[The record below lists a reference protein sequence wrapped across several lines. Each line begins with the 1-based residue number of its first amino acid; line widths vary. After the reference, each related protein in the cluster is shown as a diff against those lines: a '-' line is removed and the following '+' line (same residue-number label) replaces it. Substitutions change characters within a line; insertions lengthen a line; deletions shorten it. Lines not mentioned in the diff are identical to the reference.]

1 MSLSNGSMAYN
12 AAAGLGGMLK
22 DGHEHFADDDG
33 AGAVVA
39 RSISAACELSR
50 MLSSSLGPQGRNK
63 LVVNHLGKMIVT
75 SDCASILKEI
85 EVEHPAAK
93 ILELAVQQQE
103 KECGDGT
110 NLVLTFA
117 GQLLTA
123 TLDLMKTM
131 GWKHKTDIME
141 GFHLA
146 STKLLKELLVT
157 KKDGDNGGCVVSTLP
172 HPASS
177 PEALEML
184 KEKVLKPVLGSK
196 QYGSEDVLSDLIVQA
211 CQIVLNDGE
220 TSAVLQPSSIRTVK
234 ILGGNVRQSAC
245 VQGFVAQRGVETTRT
260 ASEKNAKIVVYASG
274 VEASSTEAKGTVLM
288 KTAEDLKNY
297 NRTEEM
303 KMEEIIQGIA
313 QSGVKVIVS
322 GGTISDMALHFIE
335 KYELIALKLSSKWE
349 LRRLCQA
356 TGATALVRLGAPTA
370 EEMGTATTTQKIV
383 GGRTVTVFENDTDGK
398 SKIAT
403 LVLRASTSSV
413 LNDLERAVEDGVHAV
428 QMACKDGRIV
438 YGGGACE
445 MECAV
450 RLDRLA
456 DQHPGLEQYA
466 IRAFAKSLECVART
480 LAENAG
486 WDAVQVLS
494 DMRAAHSNGNNDVG
508 VDLENNPGSTSMKT
522 SSSDGVYDLMHVKRS
537 ALKLAIEAATT
548 ILKVDQI
555 IMSKRA
561 GGPKMPGR

>member
-22 DGHEHFADDDG
+22 DGHEHYADDDG
-33 AGAVVA
+33 GGAVVA
-39 RSISAACELSR
+39 RSIAAACELSR

-63 LVVNHLGKMIVT
+63 LVVNHLGKTTVT

-93 ILELAVQQQE
+93 LLELAVQQQE
-103 KECGDGT
+103 TECGDGT
-110 NLVLTFA
+110 NLALTFA
-117 GQLLTA
+117 GQLLTS
-123 TLDLMKTM
+123 TLDLMKIM
-131 GWKHKTDIME
+131 GWRHKTDIME

-146 STKLLKELLVT
+146 STKLLNELLVSS
-157 KKDGDNGGCVVSTLP
+157 KDGDNGGCVVSALP

-177 PEALEML
+177 PEALEEL

-196 QYGSEDVLSDLIVQA
+196 QYGSEDILSDLVVQA
-211 CQIVLNDGE
+211 CKIVLNDND
-220 TSAVLQPSSIRTVK
+220 TSTVLQPSSIRTVK

-245 VQGFVAQRGVETTRT
+245 VQGFVAQRGVETTKT

-288 KTAEDLKNY
+288 KTADDLKNY

-370 EEMGTATTTQKIV
+370 EEMGSATTTQKIV
-383 GGRTVTVFENDTDGK
+383 GGRTVTVFENDADGK

-428 QMACKDGRIV
+428 QMACKDGRVV

-450 RLDRLA
+450 RLDKLA
-456 DQHPGLEQYA
+456 NQHPGLEQYA
-466 IRAFAKSLECVART
+466 IRAFAKSLECVAQT

-486 WDAVQVLS
+486 WDSVQVLS
-494 DMRAAHSNGNNDVG
+494 DMRAAHANGNTDVG
-508 VDLENNPGSTSMKT
+508 VDVENNPGSTSMK
-522 SSSDGVYDLMHVKRS
+522 SSNGGVYDLVYVKRS
-537 ALKLAIEAATT
+537 ALKLGIEAATT

-561 GGPKMPGR
+561 GGPKMPGQ

>member
-1 MSLSNGSMAYN
+1 MSSMAYN

-22 DGHEHFADDDG
+22 AGHEHHFDDDAASDG
-33 AGAVVA
+33 GAVVA
-39 RSISAACELSR
+39 RSIAAACELSR

-63 LVVNHLGKMIVT
+63 LVVNHLEKIIVT

-93 ILELAVQQQE
+93 LLELAVQQQE
-103 KECGDGT
+103 TECGDGT
-110 NLVLTFA
+110 NLALMFA
-117 GQLLTA
+117 GELLTR

-131 GWKHKTDIME
+131 GWRHKTDILE
-141 GFHLA
+141 GYHLA
-146 STKLLKELLVT
+146 STKLLDELLA
-157 KKDGDNGGCVVSTLP
+157 DSSSGGCVVGTLK

-177 PEALEML
+177 PEALKEL
-184 KEKVLKPVLGSK
+184 QEKVLKPVLGSK
-196 QYGSEDVLSDLIVQA
+196 QYGTEDVLSDLVGQA
-211 CQIVLNDGE
+211 CQIVLKEG
-220 TSAVLQPSSIRTVK
+220 SMLQPESIRTVK
-234 ILGGNVRQSAC
+234 ILGGSVSQSAC
-245 VQGFVAQRGVETTRT
+245 VQGFVAQRGVETTKT
-260 ASEKNAKIVVYASG
+260 HCEKAKIAVYASG
-274 VEASSTEAKGTVLM
+274 VEASATEAKGTVLM
-288 KTAEDLKNY
+288 KTADDLKNY
-297 NRTEEM
+297 NRTEEA

-313 QSGVKVIVS
+313 ESGVQVIVT

-335 KYELIALKLSSKWE
+335 KYGLMALKLSSKWE

-356 TGATALVRLGAPTA
+356 TSATALVRLGAPTP
-370 EEMGTATTTQKIV
+370 EEMGCATVTQKSV
-383 GGRTVTVFENDTDGK
+383 GGRTVTVFENDVDGS

-428 QMACKDGRIV
+428 QMACKDGRVV

-450 RLDRLA
+450 KLDQLA

-480 LAENAG
+480 LADNAG
-486 WDAVQVLS
+486 WDAIQVLA
-494 DMRAAHSNGNNDVG
+494 DIRAAHVNGQADVG
-508 VDLENNPGSTSMKT
+508 VDISTEPGSTSMKEAN
-522 SSSDGVYDLMHVKRS
+522 VYDLMSVKRS

-548 ILKVDQI
+548 VLKVDQI
-555 IMSKRA
+555 IMSKQS
-561 GGPKMPGR
+561 GGPKMPGQ

>member
-1 MSLSNGSMAYN
+1 MAYN

-33 AGAVVA
+33 GGAVVA
-39 RSISAACELSR
+39 RSIAAACELTR

-63 LVVNHLGKMIVT
+63 LIVNHLEKMIVT

-93 ILELAVQQQE
+93 LLELAVQQQE
-103 KECGDGT
+103 TECGDGT
-110 NLVLTFA
+110 NLTLMFA
-117 GQLLTA
+117 GELLTS
-123 TLDLMKTM
+123 TLELMKTM
-131 GWKHKTDIME
+131 GWGHKTDIME

-146 STKLLKELLVT
+146 STKLLNDLLVSN
-157 KKDGDNGGCVVSTLP
+157 KDDGTDGGCVVSTLA

-177 PEALEML
+177 PAAMQEL
-184 KEKVLKPVLGSK
+184 KEKILKPVLGSK
-196 QYGSEDVLSDLIVQA
+196 QYGSEDILSDLVVQA
-211 CQIVLNDGE
+211 SRIVLNGVE
-220 TSAVLQPSSIRTVK
+220 LQPSSIRTVK
-234 ILGGNVRQSAC
+234 ILGGNTSQSAC
-245 VQGFVAQRGVETTRT
+245 LQGFVAQRGVETTKT

-274 VEASSTEAKGTVLM
+274 IEASATEAKGTVLM
-288 KTAEDLKNY
+288 KTADDLKNY
-297 NRTEEM
+297 NRTEET

-313 QSGVKVIVS
+313 ESGVKVIVT
-322 GGTISDMALHFIE
+322 GGNISDMALHFIE

-383 GGRTVTVFENDTDGK
+383 GDRTVTVFENDVDGK

-403 LVLRASTSSV
+403 VVLRASTSSV

-450 RLDRLA
+450 RIDRLG

-466 IRAFAKSLECVART
+466 IRAFAKSLECVGRT

-486 WDAVQVLS
+486 WDAIQVLA
-494 DMRAAHSNGNNDVG
+494 DMRASHVNGQTDVG
-508 VDLENNPGSTSMKT
+508 VDVEKAPGSTGMKEAN
-522 SSSDGVYDLMHVKRS
+522 VYDLMYVKRS

-555 IMSKRA
+555 IMSKRS
-561 GGPKMPGR
+561 GGPKMPGQ

>member
-1 MSLSNGSMAYN
+1 MAYN

-39 RSISAACELSR
+39 RSIAAACELSR
-50 MLSSSLGPQGRNK
+50 MLSSSLGPQGRKK
-63 LVVNHLGKMIVT
+63 LIVNHIGKMTVT
-75 SDCASILKEI
+75 SDCASILREV

-93 ILELAVQQQE
+93 LLELAVQQQE

-110 NLVLTFA
+110 NLALTFA
-117 GQLLTA
+117 GELLTQ
-123 TLDLMKTM
+123 TMELMKNM
-131 GWKHKTDIME
+131 GWRHKSDIME

-146 STKLLKELLVT
+146 SNKLLKDLLVSN
-157 KKDGDNGGCVVSTLP
+157 KDGDNSGCVVSTLS

-177 PEALEML
+177 PEALLEL
-184 KEKVLKPVLGSK
+184 KEKVLKSVLGSK
-196 QYGSEDVLSDLIVQA
+196 QYGSEDILSDLIVQA
-211 CQIVLNDGE
+211 CQIVLNDND
-220 TSAVLQPSSIRTVK
+220 TSTVLQPSSIRTVK
-234 ILGGNVRQSAC
+234 IIGGNISQSAC

-260 ASEKNAKIVVYASG
+260 ASEKNVKIVVYASG

-297 NRTEEM
+297 NRTEET

-313 QSGVKVIVS
+313 ESGVKVVVT

-356 TGATALVRLGAPTA
+356 TGATALVRLGTPTA

-383 GGRTVTVFENDTDGK
+383 GGRTVTVFENDADGK

-450 RLDRLA
+450 RLNGLA

-466 IRAFAKSLECVART
+466 IRAFAESLECVART
-480 LAENAG
+480 LADNAG
-486 WDAVQVLS
+486 WDAVQVVS
-494 DMRAAHSNGNNDVG
+494 DMRAAHVNGNNDVG
-508 VDLENNPGSTSMKT
+508 VDVENDPGSTSMKK
-522 SSSDGVYDLMHVKRS
+522 SSGGHGIYDLMLVKRS
-537 ALKLAIEAATT
+537 ALKLGIEAATT

-561 GGPKMPGR
+561 GGPKM

>member
-1 MSLSNGSMAYN
+1 MAMSNGSMAYN
-12 AAAGLGGMLK
+12 AASGLGGMLK
-22 DGHEHFADDDG
+22 DGHEHYADDDG
-33 AGAVVA
+33 SGAVVA
-39 RSISAACELSR
+39 RSIAAACELSR

-63 LVVNHLGKMIVT
+63 LIVNHLGKHIVT

-93 ILELAVQQQE
+93 LLELAVQQQE
-103 KECGDGT
+103 TECGDGT
-110 NLVLTFA
+110 NLTLTFA
-117 GQLLTA
+117 GELLTS
-123 TLDLMKTM
+123 TLDLMKIM

-146 STKLLKELLVT
+146 STKLLTDLLVT
-157 KKDGDNGGCVVSTLP
+157 NRDDGGCVVSILP
-172 HPASS
+172 HPASG
-177 PEALEML
+177 PEALKEL
-184 KEKVLKPVLGSK
+184 KEKVLFPVLGSK
-196 QYGSEDVLSDLIVQA
+196 QYGSEGVLSDLIVEA
-211 CQIVLNDGE
+211 CQIVLNDNE
-220 TSAVLQPSSIRTVK
+220 TNAVLQPSSIRTVK
-234 ILGGNVRQSAC
+234 ILGGNVDQSAC

-288 KTAEDLKNY
+288 KNADDLKNY

-313 QSGVKVIVS
+313 ESGVKVIVT
-322 GGTISDMALHFIE
+322 GGNISDMALHFIE

-383 GGRTVTVFENDTDGK
+383 GGRTVTVFENDVDGK

-413 LNDLERAVEDGVHAV
+413 LNDLERAVEDAVHAV

-450 RLDRLA
+450 QLDRLA

-466 IRAFAKSLECVART
+466 IRAFAKSLECVGRT

-486 WDAVQVLS
+486 WDAVQVIS
-494 DMRAAHSNGNNDVG
+494 DMRAAHVNGNADVG
-508 VDLENNPGSTSMKT
+508 VDIEENPGSTSMKDA
-522 SSSDGVYDLMHVKRS
+522 SVYDLMAVKRS
-537 ALKLAIEAATT
+537 ALKLGIEAAST

-561 GGPKMPGR
+561 GGPKMPGQ

>member
-1 MSLSNGSMAYN
+1 MSSMAYN

-22 DGHEHFADDDG
+22 AGHEHYFDDDADG
-33 AGAVVA
+33 GAVVA

-63 LVVNHLGKMIVT
+63 LVVNHLEKIIVT

-93 ILELAVQQQE
+93 LLELAVEQQE

-110 NLVLTFA
+110 NLSLMFA
-117 GQLLTA
+117 GELLTS

-131 GWKHKTDIME
+131 GWRHKTDILE
-141 GFHLA
+141 GYHLA
-146 STKLLKELLVT
+146 ATKLLKDLLST
-157 KKDGDNGGCVVSTLP
+157 NEDEKGCVVGKLQ

-177 PEALEML
+177 PEALKEL
-184 KEKVLKPVLGSK
+184 QEKVLKPVLGSK
-196 QYGSEDVLSDLIVQA
+196 QYGTEDILSDLVGQA
-211 CQIVLNDGE
+211 CQIVLQEGM
-220 TSAVLQPSSIRTVK
+220 VLQPESIRTVK
-234 ILGGNVRQSAC
+234 ILGGNLSQSAC
-245 VQGFVAQRGVETTRT
+245 VQGFVAQRGVETTKTRC
-260 ASEKNAKIVVYASG
+260 EKAKIAVYASG
-274 VEASSTEAKGTVLM
+274 VEASATEAKGTVLM
-288 KTAEDLKNY
+288 KTADDLKNY
-297 NRTEEM
+297 NRTEEA

-313 QSGVKVIVS
+313 ESGVQVLVT
-322 GGTISDMALHFIE
+322 GGNISDMALHFIE
-335 KYELIALKLSSKWE
+335 KYGLVALKLSSKWE

-356 TGATALVRLGAPTA
+356 TGATALVRLGAPTP
-370 EEMGTATTTQKIV
+370 EEMGYSTVTQKVV
-383 GGRTVTVFENDTDGK
+383 GGRTVTVFENDVDGS

-428 QMACKDGRIV
+428 QMACKDGRLV

-450 RLDRLA
+450 QLDQFA

-480 LAENAG
+480 LADNAG
-486 WDAVQVLS
+486 WDAVQVLA
-494 DMRAAHSNGNNDVG
+494 DIRAAHVNGQADVG
-508 VDLENNPGSTSMKT
+508 IDITSAPGSKGMKEAN
-522 SSSDGVYDLMHVKRS
+522 VYDLMYVKRS

-548 ILKVDQI
+548 VLKVDQI
-555 IMSKRA
+555 IMSKRS
-561 GGPKMPGR
+561 GGPKMPGQ

>member
-1 MSLSNGSMAYN
+1 
-12 AAAGLGGMLK
+12 
-22 DGHEHFADDDG
+22 
-33 AGAVVA
+33 
-39 RSISAACELSR
+39 

-93 ILELAVQQQE
+93 LLELAVQQQE

-110 NLVLTFA
+110 NLTLTFA
-117 GQLLTA
+117 GQLLTS
-123 TLDLMKTM
+123 TLDLMKNM

-146 STKLLKELLVT
+146 STKLLNHLLVAE
-157 KKDGDNGGCVVSTLP
+157 KDGENGGCVVSTLP

-177 PEALEML
+177 PEALREL

-196 QYGSEDVLSDLIVQA
+196 QYGSEDILSDLIVQA
-211 CQIVLNDGE
+211 CQIVLNDKD
-220 TSAVLQPSSIRTVK
+220 TSTVLQPSSIRTVK
-234 ILGGNVRQSAC
+234 ILGGNIRQSAC

-297 NRTEEM
+297 NRTEEK

-313 QSGVKVIVS
+313 QSGVKVIVT

-383 GGRTVTVFENDTDGK
+383 GGRTVTVFENDVDGK

-413 LNDLERAVEDGVHAV
+413 LNDLDRAVEDGVHAV

-466 IRAFAKSLECVART
+466 IRAFAKSLECVGQT

-494 DMRAAHSNGNNDVG
+494 DMRAAHVNGNNDVG
-508 VDLENNPGSTSMKT
+508 VDLENHPGSTSMKT
-522 SSSDGVYDLMHVKRS
+522 SSSASDGVYDLMHVKRS

-561 GGPKMPGR
+561 GGPKMPGQ